1 MSLPAHD
8 LFGAVRD
15 DRTASSLTR
24 RLMSLLFT
32 TEEMATSSVRGK
44 TKQPLD
50 KQRMESILG
59 LSEVNC
65 TIWYNV
71 RDSITTLV
79 LCTCISLGSPS
90 EVRTYVQPSHST
102 IYSIHCLIR
111 TKTELCNLPGMCDHI

>member
-1 MSLPAHD
+1 MALPAHD
-8 LFGAVRD
+8 LLGAVRD
-15 DRTASSLTR
+15 ARTASSLTR

-71 RDSITTLV
+71 RDSITNLV

-90 EVRTYVQPSHST
+90 EVRTYSPHTVLYIPYT
-102 IYSIHCLIR
+102 V
-111 TKTELCNLPGMCDHI
+111 